1 MSVCAWQTWNF
12 NQGSIR
18 VLTTYKYH
26 SHHLWCSPQTA
37 WENVIPCCQLV
48 ITPIM
53 QFSQGD
59 SSESGAFS
67 PDLHWCGQKL
77 EVAIY
82 KYGMTFEISPVVL
95 SASQTADRRDAT
107 RMEETSWTL
116 SCVWPF
122 PGCWRYLV
130 ITVVGSE
137 QFRVHL
143 QVRARVAE

>member
-1 MSVCAWQTWNF
+1 
-12 NQGSIR
+12 
-18 VLTTYKYH
+18 
-26 SHHLWCSPQTA
+26 
-37 WENVIPCCQLV
+37 
-48 ITPIM
+48 M

-59 SSESGAFS
+59 SSESGAFN

-95 SASQTADRRDAT
+95 SASQTADRTDAT
-107 RMEETSWTL
+107 RDGGNILDIKVASDNFLGVEGTWSSL
-116 SCVWPF
+116 
-122 PGCWRYLV
+122 L
-130 ITVVGSE
+130 VGSE